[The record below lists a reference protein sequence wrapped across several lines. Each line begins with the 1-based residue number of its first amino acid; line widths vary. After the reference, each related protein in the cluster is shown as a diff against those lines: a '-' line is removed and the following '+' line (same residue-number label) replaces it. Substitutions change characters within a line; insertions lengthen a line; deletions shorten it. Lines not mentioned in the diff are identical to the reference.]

1 MYMYS
6 AHRGFV
12 EIGIVVNKKRTRSF
26 RVIGKSVQQIREI
39 NLREWREKFT
49 DEEIRLL
56 KTEIR

>member
-12 EIGIVVNKKRTRSF
+12 EIEIAVNKKRIRSF
-26 RVIGKSVQQIREI
+26 RVVGKSVQQIREI

>member
-12 EIGIVVNKKRTRSF
+12 EIEIVVNKKRTRSF